1 MINKPP
7 NTLII
12 GPGALGL
19 GLAALFSAEKPASI
33 MGPTQKSPL
42 HKFIFAQAGS
52 ELLTESKDLEVPVTW
67 IEPTSKDLSQF
78 DYIWITTPA
87 YRVEEALEKLRDSKI
102 SAKLILIAS
111 NGLGHFEKA
120 KEILG
125 SRAAVCRALVEVGF
139 KIEPESPSLNRVI
152 ITGRP
157 KVTLAGDQE
166 LSEEMDSLCK
176 QLKNENWLAD
186 VSFNPLEAEWK
197 KVIFNIFVN
206 PICALLGCPNGEVLK
221 SALPVALAA
230 AEEAKL
236 VAQRVGI
243 DVSSLTKESLIH
255 KVSFS
260 SSNICSTLA
269 QLRQN
274 KKTELDYIT
283 GKVIEI
289 GKTVGIS
296 TPVVAALHSLV
307 KARED
312 LSKI

>member
-19 GLAALFSAEKPASI
+19 GLAALFAGDKPTSLMGSA
-33 MGPTQKSPL
+33 QKAPIDQFEFSEAL
-42 HKFIFAQAGS
+42 ATEQTSNSKDREIQARWIDAQS
-52 ELLTESKDLEVPVTW
+52 TNLTE
-67 IEPTSKDLSQF
+67 F

-87 YRVEEALEKLRDSKI
+87 YKVEDVLLKLKDSQL

-120 KEILG
+120 KDILG
-125 SRAAVCRALVEVGF
+125 SDVSVCRALIEVGF
-139 KIEPESPSLNRVI
+139 KMETTQSSLSKVI
-152 ITGRP
+152 ITGKP
-157 KVTLAGDQE
+157 KVTLAGD
-166 LSEEMDSLCK
+166 SKISAEMATLCQHLDS
-176 QLKNENWLAD
+176 QNWVAD
-186 VSFNPLEAEWK
+186 ISLNPIEAEWR

-206 PICALLGCPNGEVLK
+206 PICALLGCPNGEILN

-230 AEEAKL
+230 VEEAKL
-236 VAQRVGI
+236 VAAGAGI
-243 DVSSLTKESLIH
+243 DVSTLTKESLIH

-260 SSNICSTLA
+260 RSNICSTLA

-283 GKVIEI
+283 GKVIST
-289 GKTVGIS
+289 GKSLGIP
-296 TPVVAALHSLV
+296 TPVLETLHYLV
-307 KARED
+307 KSKED
-312 LSKI
+312 LS